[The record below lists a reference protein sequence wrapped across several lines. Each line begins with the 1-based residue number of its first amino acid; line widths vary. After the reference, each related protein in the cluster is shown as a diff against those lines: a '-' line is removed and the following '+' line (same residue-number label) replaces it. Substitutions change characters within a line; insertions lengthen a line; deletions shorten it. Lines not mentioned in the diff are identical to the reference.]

1 MEDACF
7 RCLKMG
13 NRNSTKRERQHL
25 NIDKTAAL
33 FTCPFC
39 KRKQSCYV
47 KIDREKN
54 IGRIKC
60 NKCKRNAFTSMTY
73 LTTPVEVFMICEE
86 KIRTAAN

>member
-13 NRNSTKRERQHL
+13 NNMERQRS
-25 NIDKTAAL
+25 NIKISMAL

-39 KRKQSCYV
+39 KQKMSCYV
-47 KIDREKN
+47 KINREKN

-60 NKCKRNAFTSMTY
+60 NKCKRYACTNITY
-73 LTTPVEVFMICEE
+73 LMTPIQVFMICEE
-86 KIRTAAN
+86 KVKAAAN